1 MKIVFNM
8 RYFITF
14 PCSDSVHVF
23 SSFCK
28 PMLPYKRHKDIDSAL
43 EYLKNKY
50 NKEEINIINH
60 D

>member
-1 MKIVFNM
+1 M
-8 RYFITF
+8 RNFITF
-14 PCSDSVHVF
+14 PCSDKIHIF
-23 SSFCK
+23 SSFHK
-28 PMLPYKRHKDIDSAL
+28 PIFPYKKHKDLNSAI